1 MKNSAAASSKILI
14 ISTGILVLVL
24 LLGGYY
30 YWKISNEVP
39 VVNNINVET
48 IDQKPMEQKPAS
60 NVVGNIYRPM
70 APSASQANG
79 QSATTATQ
87 DTPKRDLQDL
97 VQPSLVNMTLTDVTT
112 KQIKGVSI
120 FNKKELYYFNLNAT
134 TEVFLYQAPKLN
146 SDKTYAPAAYVAKNF
161 SDLKKGQRVS
171 VRFDKS
177 VKPYEAARVEIL
189 DNL

>member
-1 MKNSAAASSKILI
+1 M
-14 ISTGILVLVL
+14 VL

-48 IDQKPMEQKPAS
+48 VDQKPMEQKTAS
-60 NVVGNIYRPM
+60 NVVGNIYRPV

-79 QSATTATQ
+79 QPASVIVQ

-97 VQPSLVNMTLTDVTT
+97 VQPSLVNMTLTDVTA

-120 FNKKELYYFNLNAT
+120 FNEKELYYFNLNAT

-146 SDKTYAPAAYVAKNF
+146 NDKTYAPAAYVAKNF

-177 VKPYEAARVEIL
+177 VKPYVAARVEIL